1 MICKKLAACVPFCR
15 DLGSGMTFTQRIPAE
30 RLLGFDLRE
39 GDTLQVV
46 AVNSDFV
53 VEVRRA
59 EEPAGA
65 TGKASEWLKSARG
78 SVKLASGETLDDVRM
93 GYYGSKYGITPDL

>member
-1 MICKKLAACVPFCR
+1 MLLVDQLGTCVLLCV
-15 DLGSGMTFTQRIPAE
+15 DLNCDMTFTQRIPTE
-30 RLLGFDLRE
+30 RLLGFDVQE

-46 AVNSDFV
+46 AVDSDFV

-59 EEPAGA
+59 EKPVA
-65 TGKASEWLKSARG
+65 TSGKASEWLRSARG

-93 GYYGSKYGITPDL
+93 GYYCSKYGITA